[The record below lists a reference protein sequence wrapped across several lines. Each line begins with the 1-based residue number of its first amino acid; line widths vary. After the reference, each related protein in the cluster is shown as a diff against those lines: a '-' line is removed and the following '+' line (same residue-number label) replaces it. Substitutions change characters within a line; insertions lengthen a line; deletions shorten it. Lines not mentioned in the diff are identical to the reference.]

1 MLVKFKKPVVF
12 EGKEYESINI
22 DLDSQ
27 TAENYEATV
36 DQIVASFPKGKN
48 LALEIERKLWLFI
61 TARASGLP
69 PEFFMNLPLVPYA
82 QIKGQVLSF
91 LQESAVEFSF
101 PSES

>member
-22 DLDSQ
+22 DLDSL
-27 TAENYEATV
+27 TAENYEAIV
-36 DQIVASFPKGKN
+36 NQIVASIPKGKN
-48 LALEIERKLWLFI
+48 LSLEVERKLWLFI
-61 TARASGLP
+61 TARASDLP
-69 PEFFMNLPLVPYA
+69 PEFFMNLPLVPYVR
-82 QIKGQVLSF
+82 IKGQVLSF